1 MEIIKRIGGAMI
13 RDLILKNR
21 SYRRFHQSHTIEEAL
36 LKDLIDLAR
45 ISPSAANLQRLR
57 FKIINTEEDNA
68 KVFSTLGW
76 AGYLKDW
83 NGPENGERPSA
94 YIIILTTENDPGKV
108 AIDIGI
114 ACQSILL
121 GAVEEDLRGCIFG
134 SVNRNQ
140 LRELFNISKQYS
152 ICNVIALGKPQENIK
167 LEYIQNNDLKY
178 WRDENGT
185 HHVPKRKLE
194 DIII

>member
-1 MEIIKRIGGAMI
+1 MI

-21 SYRRFHQSHTIEEAL
+21 SYRRFHQNYKIDETL

-45 ISPSAANLQRLR
+45 ISPSSANLQRLR
-57 FKIINTEEDNA
+57 FKISNNKEDNA

-83 NGPENGERPSA
+83 NGPNEGEQPSA
-94 YIIILTTENDPGKV
+94 YIIIVTTENDPGKV

-134 SVNRNQ
+134 SVKRDQ
-140 LRELFNISKQYS
+140 LQNLLKIPKKYS
-152 ICNVIALGKPQENIK
+152 ICNVIALGKPKENIK
-167 LEYIQNNDLKY
+167 LENIENNDLKY
-178 WRDENGT
+178 WREENGT

-194 DIII
+194 DLII